1 MASTGMEAQALAE
14 LRQEYKQQGLQ
25 ESNVDRNP
33 IVQFERWFNQALQA
47 QLREPNAMTLATVT
61 AAGKPAA
68 RVVLLKGFDRRGF
81 VFYTNYTSR
90 KGQEL
95 AQTPFAA
102 LVFWWADLERQVRI
116 EGAVE
121 KVSAQESDAYFR
133 SRPRG
138 SRLGAWASD
147 QSQVVPD
154 RATLEARLRT
164 LEQKYQGQEIP
175 RPPHWGG
182 YRVIPTVVEF
192 WQGRP
197 NRLHDRLR
205 YSRQAGNGWLL
216 ERLAP

>member
-1 MASTGMEAQALAE
+1 MEAQALAE